1 MALIVIDFY
10 LRKLDF
16 MGEKTIAKIERA

>member
-1 MALIVIDFY
+1 MALIVDFY

-16 MGEKTIAKIERA
+16 MGEQTIAKIERA

>member
-16 MGEKTIAKIERA
+16 MGEQTIAKIERA